1 MPTISLHGVYPR
13 PYKQELQATPQT
25 VVFNVPQ
32 DIPKSWCI
40 DNIELDAVVPLMSV
54 DGIVEEE
61 ILHLSP
67 AENSKHQLSSQ
78 SLEFGTKIQF
88 KYVTSTL
95 TILELC
101 KVSLIAAYLSNT
113 NNQSLSNRNIPIH
126 PIHRSPVIRSAFCA
140 TFSSKVLGW
149 TLTLIEGVMAF
160 GLSFRAFWCRKLKLE
175 KIPSWR
181 MDKHG

>member
-1 MPTISLHGVYPR
+1 
-13 PYKQELQATPQT
+13 
-25 VVFNVPQ
+25 
-32 DIPKSWCI
+32 
-40 DNIELDAVVPLMSV
+40 MSV

-88 KYVTSTL
+88 KYMTSTL
-95 TILELC
+95 TIVLELC
-101 KVSLIAAYLSNT
+101 KVSLIAAYCLSNNPTT
-113 NNQSLSNRNIPIH
+113 NHRNHRNI

-160 GLSFRAFWCRKLKLE
+160 GLSFRANDAE
-175 KIPSWR
+175 N
-181 MDKHG
+181 

>member
-1 MPTISLHGVYPR
+1 MPTISLHGAYPR
-13 PYKQELQATPQT
+13 PYQQELQATPQT

-32 DIPKSWCI
+32 DIPMSWCI

-88 KYVTSTL
+88 KYMTSTL
-95 TILELC
+95 TIVRVELC
-101 KVSLIAAYLSNT
+101 KVSLKKPLIVYQTQTTNRPIAETASD
-113 NNQSLSNRNIPIH
+113 SR
-126 PIHRSPVIRSAFCA
+126 RAFCA

-160 GLSFRAFWCRKLKLE
+160 GLSFRANVLSDGRKCKKLE

>member
-78 SLEFGTKIQF
+78 SLEFGAKIQF
-88 KYVTSTL
+88 KYMTSTL
-95 TILELC
+95 TIVLELC
-101 KVSLIAAYLSNT
+101 KVSLIAAYCLSNT
-113 NNQSLSNRNIPIH
+113 NNQSPKHTNSY
-126 PIHRSPVIRSAFCA
+126 SQWFCAFCA
-140 TFSSKVLGW
+140 TFSSKS
-149 TLTLIEGVMAF
+149 F
-160 GLSFRAFWCRKLKLE
+160 GLDLDPDRGRDGLRVVLVQMMQKIKIEENSILKN
-175 KIPSWR
+175 
-181 MDKHG
+181 G

>member
-88 KYVTSTL
+88 KYHDFDPDHSPRTMQSITYSRL
-95 TILELC
+95 LFIKHKQPKQPIAETIETYQFIGRQWF
-101 KVSLIAAYLSNT
+101 VVPSARPFH
-113 NNQSLSNRNIPIH
+113 Q
-126 PIHRSPVIRSAFCA
+126 RS
-140 TFSSKVLGW
+140 
-149 TLTLIEGVMAF
+149 
-160 GLSFRAFWCRKLKLE
+160 
-175 KIPSWR
+175 
-181 MDKHG
+181 

>member
-13 PYKQELQATPQT
+13 PYKQKLQATPQT

-88 KYVTSTL
+88 KYMTSTL
-95 TILELC
+95 TIVLELC
-101 KVSLIAAYLSNT
+101 KVSLIAAYCLSNNPTT
-113 NNQSLSNRNIPIH
+113 NHRNHRNI

-160 GLSFRAFWCRKLKLE
+160 GLSFRANDAE
-175 KIPSWR
+175 N
-181 MDKHG
+181 